1 MFMLKEDFQ
10 MKLLEVLIKKK
21 DNLHLEIYSNKLD
34 IVLSDGTTVK
44 AFAPVIVSA
53 SRSTDI
59 PAFYADWFF
68 NRLEAGYSI

>member
-1 MFMLKEDFQ
+1 MAKSDE
-10 MKLLEVLIKKK
+10 
-21 DNLHLEIYSNKLD
+21 NKLD

-59 PAFYADWFF
+59 PAFYAD
-68 NRLEAGYSI
+68 